1 MEVVGGL
8 GVVGAE
14 AGAKCY
20 ARETRHPLKRQCKEK
35 RADGQDEQDA
45 NKVS

>member
-8 GVVGAE
+8 GVVRAE
-14 AGAKCY
+14 TRAKCY
-20 ARETRHPLKRQCKEK
+20 ARETRRPLKRQSEEK